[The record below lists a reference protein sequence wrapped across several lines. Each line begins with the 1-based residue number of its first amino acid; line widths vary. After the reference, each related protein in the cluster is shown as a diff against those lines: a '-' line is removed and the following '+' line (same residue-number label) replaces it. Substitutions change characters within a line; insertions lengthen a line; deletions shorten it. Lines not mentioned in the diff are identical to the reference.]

1 MLLLK
6 KEVIYM
12 EAKIQVKIARES
24 EIKLVLYFESK
35 SIELN
40 LSSESTE
47 ETQKFFIELLEEII
61 EGKYES
67 ISFNLQD
74 DDTDLYH
81 DVAEKYLNTLES
93 ELKQIIT
100 EIPKK

>member
-1 MLLLK
+1 
-6 KEVIYM
+6 M

>member
-1 MLLLK
+1 
-6 KEVIYM
+6 
-12 EAKIQVKIARES
+12 
-24 EIKLVLYFESK
+24 
-35 SIELN
+35 
-40 LSSESTE
+40 
-47 ETQKFFIELLEEII
+47 
-61 EGKYES
+61 
-67 ISFNLQD
+67 LQD

>member
-1 MLLLK
+1 
-6 KEVIYM
+6 M
-12 EAKIQVKIARES
+12 ETKIQVKIAREN
-24 EIKLVLYFESK
+24 EIKLVLNFESK

-40 LSSESTE
+40 LSSESIE

-61 EGKYES
+61 EGKYGS

-74 DDTDLYH
+74 DDKDLYH

>member
-1 MLLLK
+1 
-6 KEVIYM
+6 M
-12 EAKIQVKIARES
+12 EAKIQVKIAREN

-93 ELKQIIT
+93 
-100 EIPKK
+100 

>member
-12 EAKIQVKIARES
+12 EAKIQVKIAREN

>member
-1 MLLLK
+1 
-6 KEVIYM
+6 M
-12 EAKIQVKIARES
+12 EAKIQVKIAREN

>member
-1 MLLLK
+1 M
-6 KEVIYM
+6 
-12 EAKIQVKIARES
+12 ATKIQVKIAREN
-24 EIKLVLYFESK
+24 EIKLVLNFESK

-40 LSSESTE
+40 LSSESIE

-61 EGKYES
+61 EGKYGS

-74 DDTDLYH
+74 DDKDLYH

>member
-1 MLLLK
+1 
-6 KEVIYM
+6 M
-12 EAKIQVKIARES
+12 ETKIQVKIFREN
-24 EIKLVLYFESK
+24 EIKLIFNFESK
-35 SIELN
+35 SIELF
-40 LSSESTE
+40 LSSDNTE

-74 DDTDLYH
+74 DEKDLYH
-81 DVAEKYLNTLES
+81 DVAEKYLGTLES
-93 ELKQIIT
+93 ELKQIII